1 MALLSV
7 MASGHGAGTCSVLL
21 MFFLWSTKCQKER
34 DGECVSVWWSL
45 ASRRA
50 TALMAPSSPSQ
61 FLKSACQHLVG
72 GVLSQQ
78 AWGRPEVGAG
88 GGLSLRPHLKYAL
101 RKWKKPRVKSQVS
114 IDFCR
119 GKRPI
124 YQERKRSLV
133 VALQG
138 EWLCGLRGKLF
149 WMMEQFS
156 TMYICIPYF

>member
-1 MALLSV
+1 MEKKSFSVTYFGGDSLALLSV

-72 GVLSQQ
+72 GVLSRSKLG
-78 AWGRPEVGAG
+78 ADLRLGLGEGCHSDRIWNMHCVSERNPESKAKF
-88 GGLSLRPHLKYAL
+88 LLIFAEETDRFT
-101 RKWKKPRVKSQVS
+101 RR
-114 IDFCR
+114 
-119 GKRPI
+119 
-124 YQERKRSLV
+124 ERDH
-133 VALQG
+133 
-138 EWLCGLRGKLF
+138 
-149 WMMEQFS
+149 
-156 TMYICIPYF
+156 